1 MLNRS
6 YIISK
11 VKKLLPIDDTDLYDE
26 ELEIYVG
33 GAISKL
39 ESEGIS
45 NVFDADSDQAFDYI
59 ICISYQIA
67 LEMNLITDYN
77 RLYSQYITRVVTL
90 RAYLA
95 NQVSS

>member
-11 VKKLLPIDDTDLYDE
+11 VKKLLPIDDTDIYDD
-26 ELEIYVG
+26 ELEIYIG

-39 ESEGIS
+39 EGEGITNS
-45 NVFDADSDQAFDYI
+45 FEVDSDNAFDYI

-67 LEMNLITDYN
+67 LEMNLITDFN
-77 RLYSQYITRVVTL
+77 RLYAQYVTRVVTL
-90 RAYLA
+90 RAALA
-95 NQVSS
+95 NKVCR